1 MKKVLLCCISLLLFA
16 NFMQAQPY
24 YYTPDVTNF
33 IATYGCNGC
42 HGGTSGFFIT
52 TYAGILAG
60 GNDCGNTVVPFNAD
74 DSPIVWQIDPTVE
87 NCPGKPDMPFGG
99 PIVSPEDV
107 ALIREWINTGALEN
121 AASACADL
129 SFSAYLEGS
138 SFNKCLEIYN
148 GTGTD
153 IDLSTYTISV
163 YHNGNIIPNETVSLA
178 GILSADG
185 YYLIC
190 HTDFALPGL
199 TPNQLTNELLF
210 NGNDAV
216 VLNNGIG
223 NVDVIGQIGFDPGEG
238 WVNGDCSTENMS
250 LVKIDN
256 GTNCQYSTFS
266 GTTDFAPVI
275 GAFYTCFPEDDPSG
289 FYTYVPV
296 VECPEIPAPI
306 VADAEFCVGD
316 ALPIITAT
324 VFDENLTVNWYN
336 ELGDLVNTGLSFEV
350 AEAGNYTV
358 IAIDL
363 DGCES
368 ETAFFTV
375 TENFAPY
382 VLGNSIT
389 CTADGL
395 FYDILFVCGV
405 PSDTDLTFASLG
417 GFTVI
422 EVDAVTFLI
431 LNVPSGVTDV
441 VELTDENGCSTN
453 FEYTN
458 TCPPPVECPELTPFG
473 NTSLL
478 LCPGLGQALTL
489 EVVVSNA
496 LNEDIQWSTG
506 ETGNAIDVSNLT
518 TNDCDG
524 TNYIITAFIPGTD
537 DCPETFVTYYVLVLP
552 DVSLGAE
559 LVYNE
564 LSCTVSLQGFCE
576 QFLVEYSLNGAE
588 NVTGNSYTLDIDET
602 EEITFTLYDPT
613 DLCPNAPYTYS
624 GTFTCV
630 DLPVASLGGAIWN
643 DETPD
648 GIYDELTETGIE
660 GIFVTLF
667 NADTEEIVSI
677 TFTNEYGFYYFEF
690 VPPGNYYIHMNIGL
704 LSSETSINGDV
715 NVEGLSVVF
724 TLGDGESVSIN
735 AGIFTLNIDPCD
747 LQEPIVIN
755 TQEINNCA
763 AGTYD
768 LRIMVN
774 GGNSDQDYLVVVN
787 EVYFNYLAANT
798 VLEMGPFDL
807 GTNYTIL
814 VTDAT
819 GCVEALTGF
828 PICTVPVTLISF
840 TGSVTPNANQLRWT
854 TASEVNSNYFILQH
868 SMNGL
873 QFTDIAQIMGA
884 GTSSTTN
891 TYTHLHTNVPDG
903 LSYYRLIQV
912 DYNGDKNHLG
922 VVTLYRNPPLF
933 EINSILPVPVRDLL
947 EVKLSANASAQ
958 MEAHLFDVSGRL
970 VQVENIQTN
979 LGLNTIQINV
989 ADLPGGLYF
998 LRLQTNEAQQTL
1010 KVVKQ

>member
-238 WVNGDCSTENMS
+238 WTNGDCSTENMS

-458 TCPPPVECPELTPFG
+458 TCPPPVECPQLTAAVDTDILICP
-473 NTSLL
+473 NTGEIFTLKVNVSD
-478 LCPGLGQALTL
+478 AL
-489 EVVVSNA
+489 
-496 LNEDIQWSTG
+496 EDQIQWSTG
-506 ETGNAIDVSNLT
+506 EIGIAIDVFNLVS
-518 TNDCDG
+518 NDCDG
-524 TNYIITAFIPGTD
+524 TVFSYTAFIPASD
-537 DCPETFVTYYVLVLP
+537 DCPETSVTFNILVLP

-559 LVYNE
+559 LVYSE
-564 LSCTVSLQGFCE
+564 LSCYVSLQGYCD
-576 QFLVEYSLNGAE
+576 QFLVEYSVNGAE
-588 NVTGNSYTLDIDET
+588 NVPGNFYWFDIFETGSV
-602 EEITFTLYDPT
+602 TFTLYDPT
-613 DLCPNAPYTYS
+613 DLCPNESYTYS
-624 GTFTCV
+624 VPLICLE
-630 DLPVASLGGAIWN
+630 LPYPNLGGAIWG
-643 DETPD
+643 DTTAD
-648 GIYDELTETGIE
+648 GLYDELTETGIE
-660 GIFVTLF
+660 GIFVILY
-667 NADTEEIVSI
+667 NADTEEIVS
-677 TFTNEYGFYYFEF
+677 TTYTNEYGYYYFEF
-690 VPPGNYYIHMNIGL
+690 FPPGNYFILIDLATLPPGF
-704 LSSETSINGDV
+704 ETLGGVDEFGQSAII
-715 NVEGLSVVF
+715 
-724 TLGDGESVSIN
+724 TLGDGESFSIN
-735 AGIFTLNIDPCD
+735 VPLQQTVTDPCD

-755 TQEINNCA
+755 TQEINDCA
-763 AGTYD
+763 DGTY
-768 LRIMVN
+768 MVRVMIS
-774 GGNSDQDYLVVVN
+774 GGNTSVDYGVAVN
-787 EVYFNYLAANT
+787 DVFFYSVAANT
-798 VLEMGPFDL
+798 VLELGPFEL
-807 GTNYTIL
+807 GTGYSIL
-814 VTDAT
+814 VTDGI
-819 GCVEALTGF
+819 GCVEGITGF
-828 PICTVPVTLISF
+828 ALCTVPVSLLSF
-840 TGSVTPNANQLRWT
+840 TGSAAPDGNQLRWT
-854 TASEVNSNYFILQH
+854 TASEVNNHYFILQH
-868 SMNGL
+868 SMNGY
-873 QFTDIAQIMGA
+873 QFTNIAQIIGA
-884 GTSSTTN
+884 GNSSTPN
-891 TYTHLHTNVPDG
+891 TYSHLDANAPEG
-903 LSYYRLIQV
+903 LSYYRLIQT
-912 DYNGDKNHLG
+912 DFDGNSQIAGQL
-922 VVTLYRNPPLF
+922 TLNRNALSF
-933 EINSILPVPVRDLL
+933 EVKDILPVPVRNTL
-947 EVKLSANASAQ
+947 EVRLTTVTPVPMDAQ
-958 MEAHLFDVSGRL
+958 LFDVSGRL
-970 VQVENIQTN
+970 LRVEHYQTQA
-979 LGLNTIQINV
+979 GMNTIQINV
-989 ADLPGGLYF
+989 SELPAGVYF